1 MRTRLVILIILLAAL
16 WGGLW
21 YGLAAATRAGVDHW
35 ADMRR
40 SEGWKIDSGAIG
52 QSGFPFDVHTRIE
65 GLTMQNDQAR
75 LASQISLIDLKTR
88 LINPLSPE
96 MHFPAQT
103 IVMGTPQAQV
113 ELAIDHADATAALSP
128 GLMLELKRANL
139 LVGPWRMS
147 GPKGP
152 VLSAV
157 ETYIEL
163 TQDSANDRVYHLH
176 LDLGALRP
184 GPALRDA
191 MVLPNDLPEIFD
203 AFLAEMTVEF
213 DRPLDRSSRP
223 GDRPQPRRF
232 HLRRANA
239 QWGAIDIAADAALK
253 IDTNGI
259 PEGKLSLQAN
269 NWKEMLNLVQAV
281 AGFSPA
287 TSSQIESMLGIVAR
301 MRGDEDTLDVVIT
314 FDRGRMSMGLIPL
327 GPAPRIYLQ

>member
-1 MRTRLVILIILLAAL
+1 MRTKLVTLIILLAVL

-21 YGLAAATRAGVDHW
+21 YGLAAVTRAGIDRW
-35 ADMRR
+35 AEMRR
-40 SEGWKIDSGAIG
+40 SEGWQIETGALR
-52 QSGFPFDVHTRIE
+52 QSGFPLEVRTKIE

-75 LASQISLIDLKTR
+75 FASQIPLINLKTR
-88 LINPLSPE
+88 LIKPLSPE
-96 MHFPAQT
+96 MQFPAQT

-113 ELAIDHADATAALSP
+113 ELAIDYANATAALSP
-128 GLMLELKRANL
+128 GLMLELKRTNL

-152 VLSAV
+152 VISALD
-157 ETYIEL
+157 TYIEL
-163 TQDSANDRVYHLH
+163 TQNSANDRVYHLH
-176 LDLGALRP
+176 LGVGALRP

-191 MVLPNDLPEIFD
+191 LVLPDDLPETFD

-223 GDRPQPRRF
+223 GDRPQPRRI

-239 QWGAIDIAADAALK
+239 QWGAIDLAAEAALK
-253 IDTNGI
+253 IDANGI
-259 PEGKLSLQAN
+259 PEGKLSLRAN
-269 NWKEMLNLVQAV
+269 NWKEMLDLAQAV
-281 AGFSPA
+281 TALSPA
-287 TSSQIESMLGIVAR
+287 IRRQVENTLGIVAR
-301 MRGDEDTLDVVIT
+301 MKGDEATLNVEIT